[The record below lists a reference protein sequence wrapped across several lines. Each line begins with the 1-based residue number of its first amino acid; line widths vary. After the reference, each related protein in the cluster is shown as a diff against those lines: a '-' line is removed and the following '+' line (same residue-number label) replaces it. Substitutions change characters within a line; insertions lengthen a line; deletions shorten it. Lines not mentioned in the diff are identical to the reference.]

1 MTAHDVA
8 IVRRPR
14 RRTHLADEPV
24 DGRVFTWCGLDV
36 PAHDA
41 SVDLLQLLGGPTTR
55 LVVDLRRQLD
65 GTTCKRCVRLA
76 GVVAILHDSRDR
88 GRTIVSAA

>member
-24 DGRVFTWCGLDV
+24 DGRVSTWCGLDV
-36 PAHDA
+36 PAVDA
-41 SVDLLQLLGGPTTR
+41 SVDLVQLIGGPTYR
-55 LVVDLRRQLD
+55 LVVELRRHLD
-65 GTTCKRCVRLA
+65 ATTCLRCRRLA

-88 GRTIVSAA
+88 GRTLLSA